1 MRPLRIIGTILVL
14 LSFLIISS
22 CDENIFSDYS
32 DDTSDEAQMEQALM
46 YLDDGN
52 YAAAKAILLTLNQN
66 DEEVKRALAS
76 SYAGTAGLDIPSLI
90 TAIDDSSNSGVETI
104 GLILGDTSNNNQ
116 LSSSLVTSKLSD
128 INSAI
133 SLYGDLTQT
142 DSVKAQLCIL
152 HATRTVLLIA
162 DDLANE
168 GVTVGA
174 YTVNVPLDAT
184 LKGTVA
190 AGDIDTHS
198 GAISFSMEYIRSNIG
213 SISLGDSDGNS
224 LSDGFNDFYTQVDF
238 DGDNSIDAD
247 DIADFINTHIN

>member
-14 LSFLIISS
+14 LTFLTISG

-90 TAIDDSSNSGVETI
+90 TAIDNSSNNGIETV
-104 GLILGDTSNNNQ
+104 GLVLGDSNND
-116 LSSSLVTSKLSD
+116 LTSAEVSSKTSD
-128 INSAI
+128 IEEAI
-133 SLYGDLTQT
+133 SLYEGLTLT

-152 HATRTVLLIA
+152 HVTRTVLVLAERVGTTQGWPVSLDSGIA
-162 DDLANE
+162 TVVSGNFDATSVTKINNSVDTLNSYIDSIDDLSGGGSSLRE
-168 GVTVGA
+168 GFDDFLT
-174 YTVNVPLDAT
+174 
-184 LKGTVA
+184 
-190 AGDIDTHS
+190 DIGYS
-198 GAISFSMEYIRSNIG
+198 GGITDVE
-213 SISLGDSDGNS
+213 
-224 LSDGFNDFYTQVDF
+224 
-238 DGDNSIDAD
+238 
-247 DIADFINTHIN
+247 IADFVNGT